1 MTGASFISH
10 EGRRI
15 LEIDFSGADPDEMIA
30 VMEEAEEM
38 IEGETKNSVY
48 TLTLTEDAHFDT
60 EAVERLKEF
69 TDHNK
74 PWVDRSAVVGI
85 SGLQKV
91 VLQAVKTFSG
101 RDFEVFEEVDDA
113 LDWLVGGD

>member
-15 LEIDFSGADPDEMIA
+15 LEVDFSGGEPDELVE
-30 VMEEAEEM
+30 VMEEAEDL

-48 TLTLTEDAHFDT
+48 TLTLTEDAHFNT
-60 EAVERLKEF
+60 TVVERLKEF

-74 PWVDRSAVVGI
+74 PWVERSAVVGI

-91 VLQAVKTFSG
+91 VLQTVEKFSD
-101 RDFEVFEEVDDA
+101 REFEVFDEAEDA
-113 LDWLVGGD
+113 LDWLVADD